1 MKCKRCAGLLYREPS
16 NGVMEGIAD
25 GESWGWRCV
34 NCGEVVDPVILAN
47 RRRMELAAASLAE
60 TEKHLIAA

>member
-1 MKCKRCAGLLYREPS
+1 
-16 NGVMEGIAD
+16 MEGIAD